1 MVSVVELVAGDLGD
15 RVPALL
21 IRSFG
26 DLNLSVATPDHP
38 EWIDLKE
45 DLDRVVPVRSREA
58 LLALP
63 GPWRRALRKS
73 GGADNLRT
81 RNRVLFAGYLKDG
94 REFFG
99 ATDRRAF
106 SMLRQAAEN

>member
-21 IRSFG
+21 IKSFG

-38 EWIDLKE
+38 EWINLRE
-45 DLDRVVPVRSREA
+45 DLDHIVAVRSREA

-63 GPWRRALRKS
+63 QPWRRALRDT
-73 GGADNLRT
+73 GDDDLQA
-81 RNRVLFAGYLKDG
+81 RNRILFAGYLKDG
-94 REFFG
+94 RAFLG
-99 ATDRRAF
+99 AADRRAY
-106 SMLRQAAEN
+106 STLKMVADI